1 MVQLAYTPV
10 WFYGKDLYID
20 TVGLFVLSLI
30 AFFSLR
36 YYKLDKKNKN
46 YIYLASSFFLIALSF
61 FFKILTNFTIYYK
74 VLETKTFGLF
84 TITYHGIKTS
94 NILFFVGFLAYR
106 LLTLV
111 GLYILYSIY
120 QKRQSKSNIF
130 LIIFFILI
138 STYFSQSAYYIFHLT
153 ALIFLALIISQY
165 RNNYKKNRQFTAR
178 LLATSFGIIAI
189 SQVFFVF
196 ASIDNFLYVIAEIIQ
211 LFGYLILLTTFVK
224 VLRNAKKKE

>member
-20 TVGLFVLSLI
+20 TVGLLVLSLI

-130 LIIFFILI
+130 LIIFFIII

-178 LLATSFGIIAI
+178 LLATSFTIIAV

-196 ASIDNFLYVIAEIIQ
+196 IEINNFLYVIAEIIQ
-211 LFGYLILLTTFVK
+211 LFGYLFLLTTFFK
-224 VLRNAKKKE
+224 VLRNVKKKG